1 MTNAALNAVLGQL
14 DLGNNGTKAE
24 KQQRLRVH
32 IGLRANPA

>member
-1 MTNAALNAVLGQL
+1 MSNAALDAVLGQL
-14 DLGNNGTKAE
+14 DLGNDGNKVE